1 MKAHARHT
9 TILRHNRVRDRGGLG
24 IDLDDGSSNYHIY
37 NNLCLGVPIHLR
49 EGDYR
54 TVENNI
60 IIHPSTPPDFHVG
73 YENNSDSFR
82 RNIIAVSS
90 KELNPNWNPEGGGD
104 IYKLIFPPP
113 KGKWIGDVDY
123 NVLFNDVGKFSVTVA
138 PRGQKRWWA
147 GGDRYTLE
155 EWRKLGYDLH
165 SVFADPMFVDPA
177 NGDYRVK
184 PESPALKMG
193 FKNFEMDQFG
203 LLPEFPNQ
211 WQDR

>member
-1 MKAHARHT
+1 MRRLPATSLIHGSALAFLRWALAARSRMRSWT
-9 TILRHNRVRDRGGLG
+9 PGTCFE
-24 IDLDDGSSNYHIY
+24 SAAA
-37 NNLCLGVPIHLR
+37 
-49 EGDYR
+49 
-54 TVENNI
+54 
-60 IIHPSTPPDFHVG
+60 TPPDFHVG

-90 KELNPNWNPEGGGD
+90 QELNPNWNPEGGGD

-113 KGKWIGDVDY
+113 KKWIGDVDS
-123 NVLFNDVGKFSVTVA
+123 NVFFNAVVKFSVTVA
-138 PRGQKRWWA
+138 PRGQMRRWA
-147 GGDRYTLE
+147 GGDRYTLK

-165 SVFADPMFVDPA
+165 SVFADPMFIDPA
-177 NGDYRVK
+177 KGDYRVK
-184 PESPALKMG
+184 PESPTLKMG